1 MSLKE
6 REEAPNYYMLAV
18 KLQFIPASHDEDIKQ
33 KDLTFHTLLKKI
45 FSKSKSIMQEAVG
58 AVGESVNPV
67 TVFET
72 LLQHL
77 LTYSYVSNSCS
88 GSTCLLGP

>member
-6 REEAPNYYMLAV
+6 REEVPNYYMLAV

-33 KDLTFHTLLKKI
+33 KDLTFHTLLKKY
-45 FSKSKSIMQEAVG
+45 FQNQSCKRRWVQW
-58 AVGESVNPV
+58 GESVNPV